1 MFGRSKKAADD
12 AGALEARVLDAL
24 RTVEDPDLHRDIV
37 SLGFIKDLKI
47 DGGRVS
53 FKVELTTPA
62 CPVKDQLK
70 AECHRKVSALP
81 GVAQVDIEMTA
92 QVRNMNQAPAT
103 EALKGVR
110 SIIAVASGKGG
121 VGKSTTAAN
130 LALALRISGARVGLF
145 DADIHGPSM
154 AMMFGIDGRPEVT
167 EERKIVP
174 IDAHGVKVISMG
186 FLSGPNTPVI
196 WRGPMVHG
204 AIQQLVRDSAWG
216 ELDYLVIDLPPGT
229 GDAQLS
235 ISQAISLTGA
245 VIVTTPQDVSLLDA
259 RKGLLMFR
267 QLRVPVLGIVEN
279 MSYFAC
285 PHCGERTEIFRHGG
299 GRRTSEELGVPFL
312 GEIPI
317 DASVPVGGDQGK
329 PIVLEKPGAP
339 AAVAYTT
346 FAKQVAAQ
354 LSKLAAEGAAKLPHT
369 PIMPGPLE
377 WK

>member
-1 MFGRSKKAADD
+1 MFGRSKKAVE
-12 AGALEARVLDAL
+12 EAAVLAVL
-24 RTVEDPDLHRDIV
+24 KTVEDPDLHRDIV
-37 SLGFIKDLKI
+37 SLGFVKDLKI
-47 DGGRVS
+47 DGGSVS

-62 CPVKDQLK
+62 CPVKEQLK
-70 AECHRKVSALP
+70 AECERKVRELP
-81 GVAQVDIEMTA
+81 GVEDVVVEMTA
-92 QVRNMNQAPAT
+92 QVRRMHEPTGPVLQ
-103 EALKGVR
+103 GVKN
-110 SIIAVASGKGG
+110 IIAVASGKGG

-130 LALALRISGARVGLF
+130 LALGLRQSGATVGLL
-145 DADIHGPSM
+145 DADVYGPSM
-154 AMMFGIDGRPEVT
+154 ALMMGAEGRPDVT
-167 EERKIVP
+167 AERKLVP
-174 IDAHGVKVISMG
+174 IMAHGVKVISMG

-204 AIQQLVRDSAWG
+204 LLQQFLKDVEWG
-216 ELDYLVIDLPPGT
+216 TLDYLVIDLPPGT

-235 ISQAISLTGA
+235 ISQAITLSGA

-279 MSYFAC
+279 MSYFVC

-299 GRRTSEELGVPFL
+299 GKKASEELGVPFL

-317 DASVPVGGDQGK
+317 DPAVTPGGDRGI
-329 PIVLEKPGAP
+329 PIVVEHPESP
-339 AAVAYTT
+339 AAKAFAA

-354 LSKLAAEGAAKLPHT
+354 LSVLAESAAAKLPHA
-369 PIMPGPLE
+369 PIMPGPIE

>member
-1 MFGRSKKAADD
+1 MFGRSKKAVDE
-12 AGALEARVLDAL
+12 GRILEAL
-24 RTVEDPDLHRDIV
+24 RTVEDPDLRRDIV
-37 SLGFIKDLKI
+37 SLGFVKDLKI
-47 DGGRVS
+47 DGARVS

-62 CPVKDQLK
+62 CPVKEQLK
-70 AECHRKVSALP
+70 AECHQKVSAIA
-81 GVAQVDIEMTA
+81 GVEQVEIEMTA
-92 QVRNMNQAPAT
+92 QVRRMNTAAT
-103 EALKGVR
+103 SPVLEGVKN
-110 SIIAVASGKGG
+110 IIAVASGKGG

-130 LALALRISGARVGLF
+130 LAMALKLSGARVGLF

-154 AMMFGIDGRPEVT
+154 AMMFGIEGKPEVT
-167 EERKIVP
+167 EDKKIVP
-174 IDAHGVKVISMG
+174 IDAHGIKVISMG
-186 FLSGPNTPVI
+186 FLTGPNTPVI

-216 ELDYLVIDLPPGT
+216 EIDYLVIDLPPGT

-235 ISQAISLTGA
+235 ISQAISLSGA

-279 MSYFAC
+279 MSYFLC

-299 GRRTSEELGVPFL
+299 GKRTSEELGVPFL

-317 DASVPVGGDQGK
+317 DAAVPVGGDNGK
-329 PIVLEKPGAP
+329 PIVLEKPESP
-339 AAVAYTT
+339 AARAYTA
-346 FAKQVAAQ
+346 FSQQVAAQ
-354 LSKLAAEGAAKLPHT
+354 LSKLAAGGDTKLPHT
-369 PIMPGPLE
+369 PIMPGPIE